1 MNDFEKLKQEIMYDL
16 IIFCM
21 LAKNIFNIDRRRDNI
36 NVIKR

>member
-21 LAKNIFNIDRRRDNI
+21 LPKNIFNMDRRRDNI

>member
-1 MNDFEKLKQEIMYDL
+1 MNDFEKLKQKITYDL

-21 LAKNIFNIDRRRDNI
+21 LPKTIFNLNKKGDDI

>member
-21 LAKNIFNIDRRRDNI
+21 LPKNIFNMDRRRN
-36 NVIKR
+36 NEN

>member
-1 MNDFEKLKQEIMYDL
+1 MNDFEKLKQKITYDL

-21 LAKNIFNIDRRRDNI
+21 LPKTIFNLNKRRDNI

>member
-21 LAKNIFNIDRRRDNI
+21 LPKTIFNLNKKGDDI
-36 NVIKR
+36 NAIKR